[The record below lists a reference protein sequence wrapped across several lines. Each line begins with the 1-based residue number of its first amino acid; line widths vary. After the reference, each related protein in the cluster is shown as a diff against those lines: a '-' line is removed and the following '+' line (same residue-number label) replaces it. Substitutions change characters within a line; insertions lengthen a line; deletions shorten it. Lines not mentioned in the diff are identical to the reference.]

1 MNLKDVLI
9 GIAGIG
15 LGIGW
20 GIIDEKWEKSY
31 KEEYN
36 KYSDDEL
43 VDRYYK
49 LQKLYNDDFYAN
61 DRNLK
66 MKFDIVEK
74 IMKERNLL

>member
-31 KEEYN
+31 KEE
-36 KYSDDEL
+36 
-43 VDRYYK
+43 
-49 LQKLYNDDFYAN
+49 
-61 DRNLK
+61 
-66 MKFDIVEK
+66 K
-74 IMKERNLL
+74 IHHYGRK